1 MKIAVVQMGPE
12 FGNVEGNLA
21 RVVSTVASGGAD
33 LFVFPELVLS
43 GYQFTS
49 REEALSFSQEPSG
62 RVFDKLADAVKARR
76 AAAVVGFAE
85 KAGDVVYNSSLLLAP
100 DGGRAIYRKI
110 QLFWGEKEIFEPGD
124 RPPSVVEA
132 GGVRLGMMGLGID
145 YRQSYIEGPVSWGQL
160 MGDFWIFFPIPIVK
174 PFIKIGVGFIHLKVK
189 DVEIPGTDSHR
200 DGDLIKG
207 LGFRGGAGLL
217 VKPIK
222 WISVGATCEVAGT
235 YFREENDTTWGYA
248 VDVTAHFAV
257 HI

>member
-1 MKIAVVQMGPE
+1 MSKRSVVAAVILAGALLAVARPAAAKEKFFEVFLGVGGGYEYFVMQSAGASILNENLGPE
-12 FGNVEGNLA
+12 CTSLDCITSEEIKGH
-21 RVVSTVASGGAD
+21 GGLWR
-33 LFVFPELVLS
+33 LF
-43 GYQFTS
+43 
-49 REEALSFSQEPSG
+49 
-62 RVFDKLADAVKARR
+62 
-76 AAAVVGFAE
+76 
-85 KAGDVVYNSSLLLAP
+85 
-100 DGGRAIYRKI
+100 
-110 QLFWGEKEIFEPGD
+110 
-124 RPPSVVEA
+124 
-132 GGVRLGMMGLGID
+132 GGVRLGMMGIGID
-145 YRQSYIEGPVSWGQL
+145 YRQSYIKGPVSWGQL

-189 DVEIPGTDSHR
+189 DVDIPGTDSHR

-235 YFREENDTTWGYA
+235 YFREDNDTTWGYA